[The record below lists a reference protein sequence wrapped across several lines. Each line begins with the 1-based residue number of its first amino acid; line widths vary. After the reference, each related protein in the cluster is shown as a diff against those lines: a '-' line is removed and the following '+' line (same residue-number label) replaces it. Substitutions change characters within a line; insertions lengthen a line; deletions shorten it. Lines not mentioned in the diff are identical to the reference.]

1 MINRQ
6 PISGAFTEALYRVH
20 VLCAQSDVAEV
31 RDLLFEKLE
40 AEHLPI
46 QEIEVATETED
57 KVELAAIL
65 VPHSVDPEVL
75 DKVAAELEAE
85 PVIES
90 ATWTVSTLT

>member
-1 MINRQ
+1 M
-6 PISGAFTEALYRVH
+6 H
-20 VLCAQSDVAEV
+20 VLCAQADVAEA

-40 AEHLPI
+40 AEHLPL

-57 KVELAAIL
+57 MVELAAIL
-65 VPHSVDPEVL
+65 VPHTVDPEVL
-75 DKVAAELEAE
+75 DKVAEELEAE